1 MHQLAVFI
9 AQDAAAQP
17 SGYLVILPYILIGA
31 VMYFLLLRPQMK
43 QRKKIEE
50 DLRALRDGLKNGDKV
65 VTSGGI
71 LGVVMSVRD
80 ETVQLR
86 IADGIKIEVLRSAI
100 TSNQADPVQSTETK

>member
-1 MHQLAVFI
+1 MHQLAAFI
-9 AQDAAAQP
+9 AQDAAQP
-17 SGYLVILPYILIGA
+17 SGLLSFLPLILIFL

-43 QRKKIEE
+43 QRKKLEE

-71 LGVVMSVRD
+71 LGVVMSVRE

-100 TSNQADPVQSTETK
+100 TSNQAEPGLSTETK

>member
-1 MHQLAVFI
+1 MHQLAAFI
-9 AQDAAAQP
+9 AQDAAQP
-17 SGYLVILPYILIGA
+17 SGLLSFLPLILIFL

-50 DLRALRDGLKNGDKV
+50 DLRALREGLKNGDKV

-71 LGVVMSVRD
+71 LGVVTSIRD

-100 TSNQADPVQSTETK
+100 TSNQSDTVPSPETK

>member
-1 MHQLAVFI
+1 MHQLAAFI
-9 AQDAAAQP
+9 AQDAAQP
-17 SGYLVILPYILIGA
+17 SGLFSFLPLILIFL

-43 QRKKIEE
+43 QRKKVEE
-50 DLRALRDGLKNGDKV
+50 DLRALRDGLKNGDKI

-71 LGVVMSVRD
+71 LGVVMSVRE

-100 TSNQADPVQSTETK
+100 TSTQAEPGLSTETK